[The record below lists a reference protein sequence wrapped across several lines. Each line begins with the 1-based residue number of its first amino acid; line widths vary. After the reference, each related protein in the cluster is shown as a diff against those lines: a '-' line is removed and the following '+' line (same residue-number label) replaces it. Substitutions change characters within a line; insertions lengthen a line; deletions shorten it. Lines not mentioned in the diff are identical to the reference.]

1 MQQDFLLDTRII
13 NEGIDKFNKDVRR
26 FGKLLRSIVKF
37 VVAFFSFALLNIC
50 IDLFTKHTH
59 LLSVNNFRLLQE
71 GLRVFI
77 NQNLVT
83 FTSIIAERDLFAA
96 MVMAFACLFGAAVIS
111 RAFITANSD
120 ANGNNEVKDYKQV
133 KNDCKTVSC
142 TVSYKQKVCFLS

>member
-111 RAFITANSD
+111 HAFITANSD